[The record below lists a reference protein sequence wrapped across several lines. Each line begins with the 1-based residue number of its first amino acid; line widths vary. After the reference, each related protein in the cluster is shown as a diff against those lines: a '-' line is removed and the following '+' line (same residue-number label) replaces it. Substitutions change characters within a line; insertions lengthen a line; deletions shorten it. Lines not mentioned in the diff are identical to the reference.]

1 MPTIPVAA
9 HAAKRSFV
17 PSDAPPPERAAS
29 ASAPA
34 HARAPARTAA
44 GGARDVDAL
53 VVGTRATRVDGAR
66 AARDIL
72 RNSADGYDTT
82 ALFRT
87 F

>member
-1 MPTIPVAA
+1 MSRIA
-9 HAAKRSFV
+9 
-17 PSDAPPPERAAS
+17 DAC
-29 ASAPA
+29 
-34 HARAPARTAA
+34 
-44 GGARDVDAL
+44 ARDVDAL